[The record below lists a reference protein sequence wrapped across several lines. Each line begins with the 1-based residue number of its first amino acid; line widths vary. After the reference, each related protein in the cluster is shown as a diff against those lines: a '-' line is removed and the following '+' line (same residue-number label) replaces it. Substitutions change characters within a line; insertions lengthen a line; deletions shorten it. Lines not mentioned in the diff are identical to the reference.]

1 MFHVGRPAIPGRRRF
16 VVVRLPS
23 LDVPH
28 GMQRGIQQTV
38 ERVPGATPLAL
49 APTPRADAPDWRAAA
64 GLVARVAAGDEGALA
79 ALYDA
84 NAPMLYTVALRIVR
98 TEADAEEVVLET
110 FTQAWQR
117 AASYDGARGSVF
129 AWLVTICRTR
139 ALDLLRGRTRSARAL
154 ERATTSDDVPP
165 ALAAWHPDPA
175 ADLDRRDRYGRLAA
189 AVHALPPSI
198 RQVVELVLT
207 ESLTHTELA
216 ERLDIPLGTVKTRMR
231 SGLQLLRGALGASL
245 LD

>member
-1 MFHVGRPAIPGRRRF
+1 
-16 VVVRLPS
+16 
-23 LDVPH
+23 
-28 GMQRGIQQTV
+28 MQRGIQQTV

-64 GLVARVAAGDEGALA
+64 GLVARVAAGDEGALS

-84 NAPMLYTVALRIVR
+84 YAPMLYTVALRIVR
-98 TEADAEEVVLET
+98 AEADAEEVVLET

-154 ERATTSDDVPP
+154 ERATTSEDAPP